1 MERKVDEIFYFNGVK
16 LKVVDIKDKFY
27 CDECYFY
34 HFGFCVKNK
43 GMIGDCTFNH
53 RKDKTNVIFKINM
66 KGKIEHLF
74 NQIIGV

>member
-53 RKDKTNVIFKINM
+53 RKDKTNVIFK
-66 KGKIEHLF
+66 KIKE
-74 NQIIGV
+74 

>member
-16 LKVVDIKDKFY
+16 LKVVDIKNKFY

-43 GMIGDCTFNH
+43 GMIGSCIYNY
-53 RKDKTNVIFKINM
+53 RKDKTNVIFKRIN
-66 KGKIEHLF
+66 L
-74 NQIIGV
+74 